1 MDYKIIDLQRH
12 SDNRGDLVAVE
23 RCSEIPF
30 EIKRIYYLYNTA
42 DHVRRGY
49 HAHKNLEQILI
60 CVHGSVTIRLDDS
73 YTSEEVVLN
82 DPAKGLYLKS
92 SMWREMYNFSEDA
105 VLLVMASELYD
116 EDDYIR
122 DYQQFCEIIRG

>member
-82 DPAKGLYLKS
+82 DPAQGLYLKS

-122 DYQQFCEIIRG
+122 DYQQFCEMIRG

>member
-1 MDYKIIDLQRH
+1 MDYKIIDLQKH

-30 EIKRIYYLYNTA
+30 EIKRIYYLFNTA

-73 YTSEEVVLN
+73 YTSEEVILN
-82 DPAKGLYLKS
+82 NPAQGLYLKS

-122 DYQQFCEIIRG
+122 DYQQFCEMIRG

>member
-122 DYQQFCEIIRG
+122 DYQQFCEMIRG

>member
-1 MDYKIIDLQRH
+1 MDYKIIDLQKH

-23 RCSEIPF
+23 RCAEIPF
-30 EIKRIYYLYNTA
+30 EIKRIYYLFNTA

-82 DPAKGLYLKS
+82 DPSRGLYLKS
-92 SMWREMYNFSEDA
+92 SMWREMYNFSKDA

-116 EDDYIR
+116 EEDYIR
-122 DYQQFCEIIRG
+122 DYQQFCEMIRG